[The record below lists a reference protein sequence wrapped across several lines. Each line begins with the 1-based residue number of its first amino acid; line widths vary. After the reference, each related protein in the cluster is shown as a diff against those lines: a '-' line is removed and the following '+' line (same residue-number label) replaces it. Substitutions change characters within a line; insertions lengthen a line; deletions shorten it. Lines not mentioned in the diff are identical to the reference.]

1 MKKAIFRLL
10 FKIFFEGPKI
20 YVPRTLSG
28 GAIVAAYRCQS
39 TRPILFKLLWKCQT
53 EYARI
58 PRRIDVKSIDVIFY
72 PKSVD

>member
-39 TRPILFKLLWKCQT
+39 TRPILFKLL
-53 EYARI
+53 
-58 PRRIDVKSIDVIFY
+58 
-72 PKSVD
+72 